1 MRVIV
6 PVDRVLQD
14 CSQRYERVMV
24 SPPMPRSTTTA
35 RPPGSINHCISV
47 VYGPSLRIPG
57 TLNNGAAAH
66 LPLFSPR
73 TAFTPP
79 LKAAR

>member
-6 PVDRVLQD
+6 PVDRVLHD
-14 CSQRYERVMV
+14 CSGRYERVMV
-24 SPPMPRSTTTA
+24 NPPMPRSTTTVH
-35 RPPGSINHCISV
+35 PPGSTNHCSSV
-47 VYGPSLRIPG
+47 VYGPFLRIPD
-57 TLNNGAAAH
+57 TLDNGAAAH

-73 TAFTPP
+73 TAFALL